1 MTNHWLATL
10 GMVVGVAVTWDP
22 LGSLSPVQ
30 EAETTARPDLN
41 ARVLAFCREALGTSV
56 GDGECYALADHALR
70 AAGAK
75 RAIHYPQEPNRGDYV
90 WGERVVAWS
99 IAPNGKRT
107 RQGHPR
113 DVRPGDIVQFRDA
126 VFERRGARSISFRSA
141 DHHTAVVERITG
153 ETLTVLHQNSN
164 GRRDVTRETYR
175 LSDLKP
181 GLGAGRSSPSRRRQ
195 RPVRLASFAASG
207 PPARAIRPGVSTRTL
222 SQEEAAFFFV
232 PPPTRFKPPP
242 CLRRPASC

>member
-175 LSDLKP
+175 LSDLKR
-181 GLGAGRSSPSRRRQ
+181 GWVRVD
-195 RPVRLASFAASG
+195 RPQADDGSNPFG
-207 PPARAIRPGVSTRTL
+207 
-222 SQEEAAFFFV
+222 
-232 PPPTRFKPPP
+232 
-242 CLRRPASC
+242 LRRSPPLVLPPEQSDPASPPGP